1 MKKNV
6 FLILGLL
13 LVITVVYIAPEI
25 SFAQSFGGGAGFES
39 KINNLTN
46 KLLKF
51 MLPAISIIGLIYAS
65 ILAATG
71 DENAKKR
78 MVLVVIA
85 SIVGFLAPLII
96 GWMQSAV
103 GV

>member
-1 MKKNV
+1 MKKNL
-6 FLILGLL
+6 FLILGLA
-13 LVITVVYIAPEI
+13 LVVSVIYFAPEM

-39 KINNLTN
+39 KVNNLTN

-51 MLPAISIIGLIYAS
+51 LLPAISIIGLIYAA

>member
-1 MKKNV
+1 MY
-6 FLILGLL
+6 LDPAL
-13 LVITVVYIAPEI
+13 
-25 SFAQSFGGGAGFES
+25 SFAQSFGGSGFEN
-39 KINNLTN
+39 KVNNLTN
-46 KLLKF
+46 KLISF
-51 MLPAISIIGLIYAS
+51 ILPAVSILGLIYAA

-96 GWMQSAV
+96 RWMQSAV